1 MSRKLM
7 SAKRFALSGA
17 SAAAGA
23 LAGLLLVL
31 PAGAA
36 EFSPAQKTE
45 IEGIVKDYLL
55 THPEILRD
63 VATELERKAKIE
75 ENDARR
81 AAIAHASKEIFNSDF
96 QAVVGN
102 PNGKI
107 TLVEFFDYNCGYCK
121 RAMDDL
127 SKLMKGNPE
136 LRVVL
141 KDFPVLG
148 VDSVEAAQIAS
159 AARKQVSG
167 QKFWEFHQ
175 KLLTTKGKIG
185 REQALA
191 AAKEV
196 GLDMGK
202 LQKDAA
208 DPEIKDKLAGVLKL
222 GEGLSING
230 TPSYV
235 IGDEVVVGAV
245 GYDELKK
252 RIDSMGKCGKTEC

>member
-1 MSRKLM
+1 M
-7 SAKRFALSGA
+7 
-17 SAAAGA
+17 
-23 LAGLLLVL
+23 
-31 PAGAA
+31 
-36 EFSPAQKTE
+36 
-45 IEGIVKDYLL
+45 
-55 THPEILRD
+55 
-63 VATELERKAKIE
+63 ERKAKVE

-81 AAIAHASKEIFNSDF
+81 VAIAHAGKEIFNSDF

-121 RAMDDL
+121 RAMDDIA
-127 SKLMKGNPE
+127 KLMKGNPD

-148 VDSVEAAQIAS
+148 VDSVEAAQVAS

-167 QKFWEFHQ
+167 AKFWDFHQ
-175 KLLTTKGKIG
+175 KLMMTKGKIG
-185 REQALA
+185 REQAMS

-196 GLDMGK
+196 GLDMAK

-230 TPSYV
+230 TPSYI